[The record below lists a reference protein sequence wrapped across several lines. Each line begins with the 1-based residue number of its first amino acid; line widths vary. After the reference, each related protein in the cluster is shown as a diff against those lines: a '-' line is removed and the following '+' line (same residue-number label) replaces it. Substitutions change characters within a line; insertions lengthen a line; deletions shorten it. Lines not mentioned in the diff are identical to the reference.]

1 MASDPL
7 RALARLRRLETD
19 AAKRRLGEAFG
30 RLATAEAREDA
41 AAGALRREAAAGGP
55 ADYGLWLRRG
65 LAEQDRAALAR
76 GFAESAAATAR
87 ALLAEARAAGVGWK
101 RCGKRGGR
109 RRPGWPGAANRR
121 RWTMRPRAAA
131 RLDRCYMP
139 SARR

>member
-1 MASDPL
+1 MANDPL

-30 RLATAEAREDA
+30 RLATAEAREDT

-87 ALLAEARAAGVGWK
+87 ALLAEARAAE
-101 RCGKRGGR
+101 RGLEALREAR
-109 RRPGWPGAANRR
+109 R
-121 RWTMRPRAAA
+121 TAAA
-131 RLDRCYMP
+131 RL
-139 SARR
+139 AGRREQAALDDAAGRRRTP